1 MASLGLLVWLL
12 LLQPL
17 LWEALAVGEGTRGGT
32 ALPSPS
38 PSPTPLPSPLGG
50 GPQDPGASLWK
61 LPPAGVQG
69 PSEAPEFPV
78 ASESPDWVAFTPGG
92 SGSHSTVAAP
102 QTSPPAAEAARKT
115 VASACGHRTM
125 RIIGGRPA
133 SEKKWPWQVS
143 LRINDE
149 HVCGGSLIG
158 NRWVLTAAHCIFGHV
173 EYTVKIG
180 DIHRKQT
187 SAMAVQV
194 PVRDIVVHQDYSSF
208 GVIENDIALALLEFP
223 VNYSSD
229 IQPVCFPEKAFL
241 VQTGTECWVTG
252 WGKLR
257 EQDSKEA
264 APELL
269 QEAEQSIIRYKEC
282 NEILKQLLQTST
294 SILKKGAV
302 CAYSELGK
310 DSCQGDSGGPLV
322 CEFNGTWVQVGI
334 VSWGY
339 GCARKKHPGIYT
351 EVSFYKDWV
360 IDHMSQ
366 AFALGSAGFLIPPL
380 CLGLPLGLLATP

>member
-12 LLQPL
+12 LLQPR
-17 LWEALAVGEGTRGGT
+17 LWEASTVGEGAQGRT
-32 ALPSPS
+32 APPSH
-38 PSPTPLPSPLGG
+38 SPTPSEGG
-50 GPQDPGASLWK
+50 RQDPGASLWK
-61 LPPAGVQG
+61 LPPVGVQG
-69 PSEAPEFPV
+69 PSEAPEFPA
-78 ASESPDWVAFTPGG
+78 ASGSPDWVAFTPGG
-92 SGSHSTVAAP
+92 SGSQEAVAAP
-102 QTSPPAAEAARKT
+102 QTSPPAAEAARKRT
-115 VASACGHRTM
+115 VASGCGHRAM

-180 DIHRKQT
+180 DIHLRQT
-187 SAMAVQV
+187 STMAVEV
-194 PVRDIVVHQDYSSF
+194 PVRDIVIHQDYSSF
-208 GVIENDIALALLEFP
+208 GVIENDIALALLKFP
-223 VNYSSD
+223 VNYSSY
-229 IQPVCFPEKAFL
+229 IQPVCFPEKTFL

-257 EQDSKEA
+257 EQDSKED

-269 QEAEQSIIRYKEC
+269 QEAEQSLIHYTKC
-282 NEILKQLLQTST
+282 NEMLKQLLQTSAN
-294 SILKKGAV
+294 ILKKGV
-302 CAYSELGK
+302 LCAYNALGK

-322 CEFNGTWVQVGI
+322 CEFNDTWVQVGI

-339 GCARKKHPGIYT
+339 GCGRTEHPGIYT
-351 EVSFYKDWV
+351 ELSFYKDWV
-360 IDHMSQ
+360 IDRMSR
-366 AFALGSAGFLIPPL
+366 AFALGSAGLFVLPL